1 MEKTETPRGPW
12 PRHEPQRRRWA
23 KSTVSTAIGSILL
36 FAVTLWQFS
45 NLSRHSL
52 SPQPSFSHD
61 ELQHLLLS
69 VPNSDKAREWSTY
82 YTSESHLP
90 GQGLSQGEWT
100 RAKWKEFGIMDTEI
114 TAYEA
119 YLTYAN
125 GQRLA
130 VLDLD
135 KSHPQ
140 QVLYEAALVEDPAET
155 KTQAK
160 GPEPFAPAY
169 HGFSASGNVTAPYVF
184 ANFGAKEDFQAL
196 VQANVSLKGKIAIV
210 KAAQLS
216 QYVEQ
221 HNFTMFRGEQV
232 FNAQDMGMVGVVVY
246 ADPQNDADMVEDNG
260 YLPFPRGPGRP
271 ETMIERGTLGTAGK
285 TVLLSIS
292 GEVTTHNFSY

>member
-1 MEKTETPRGPW
+1 
-12 PRHEPQRRRWA
+12 
-23 KSTVSTAIGSILL
+23 
-36 FAVTLWQFS
+36 VTLWQFS
-45 NLSRHSL
+45 NLSRHNSL
-52 SPQPSFSHD
+52 SLRPSFSHD

-69 VPNSDKAREWSTY
+69 VPNGGKAREWSTY

-90 GQGLSQGEWT
+90 GQGLRQGEWT
-100 RAKWKEFGIMDTEI
+100 RDKWEEFGILDTEI

-119 YLTYAN
+119 YLTYAS

-135 KSHPQ
+135 KPHAQ
-140 QVLYEAALVEDPAET
+140 QVLFEAALVEDPAET
-155 KTQAK
+155 QNQAK
-160 GPEPFAPAY
+160 GPEPFAPGY

-184 ANFGAKEDFQAL
+184 ANFGAKEDFQTL
-196 VQANVSLKGKIAIV
+196 VQANVSLEGKIAIV

-260 YLPFPRGPGRP
+260 YLPFPHGPGRP

-285 TVLLSIS
+285 VTLFSIS
-292 GEVTTHNFSY
+292 KENDY